1 MEKKNNLYFFKKIKK
16 DFDGIYKACG
26 NKFFYSCGSYLINGK
41 SYSYDKEMLNKQLLL
56 YNLAKKHKTV
66 LEVGV
71 YMGHS
76 ILIMLASN
84 PKLNVYGIDIDRKF
98 ALPSINY
105 LKKKFPRSN
114 LNFLEGDSIKIIKK
128 LQKKFDLFHI
138 DGDHN
143 TAKIYN
149 EVIACTKLAKTKN
162 MKILFDDADMMKS
175 IDRSLVKS
183 FKIKKYIKPNS
194 KSRNLYIEIILNK
207 KSILKFKIL
216 FHFWHFLDLPRI
228 VLIPLI
234 KLLIRKLVI
243 FLFGKKLCNNFGKFI
258 LHNFSNIY
266 FIELG
271 KKFKNI

>member
-1 MEKKNNLYFFKKIKK
+1 MKNKSNLYFFKKIKK

-41 SYSYDKEMLNKQLLL
+41 SYRYDKEMLNKQLLL

-66 LEVGV
+66 LEIGV

-84 PKLNVYGIDIDRKF
+84 PRLSVYGIDIDRKF

-128 LQKKFDLFHI
+128 LKKKFDLFHI
-138 DGDHN
+138 DGDHK

-149 EVIACTKLAKTKN
+149 EIIACTKLAKNKN

-194 KSRNLYIEIILNK
+194 KSRNLYIEIILDK

-216 FHFWHFLDLPRI
+216 FHFWHFFDLPRI
-228 VLIPLI
+228 ILIPLI
-234 KLLIRKLVI
+234 KLLIRKLLI
-243 FLFGKKLCNNFGKFI
+243 FLFGKKICNYSGKFI
-258 LHNFSNIY
+258 LRNFSNIY
-266 FIELG
+266 LIKFG
-271 KKFKNI
+271 KKLKNI